1 MAITRLNNN
10 SASSITSLSAVTS
23 VPNLASLP
31 SGLVGANTPAFKA
44 QVSSNRGPFSANAW
58 TDIPFGTEQFDTNNA
73 FNGTTFTVPE
83 TGKYLFTVQLR
94 VEQLATNLYYQVKI
108 DGASQS
114 SVATIATA
122 GFDETTSFFPLG
134 FSVILNQTQNENLK
148 VQLFQSGTASSY
160 VHTESWFGACKIIE

>member
-10 SASSITSLSAVTS
+10 SASSITSLSGLT
-23 VPNLASLP
+23 SLP
-31 SGLVGANTPAFKA
+31 SGLVGDNTPAFKA
-44 QVSSNRGPFSANAW
+44 QVSSNRGPFSANTW

-73 FNGTTFTVPE
+73 FNGTTFTIPE

-122 GFDETTSFFPLG
+122 GFDETTSYFPLG
-134 FSVILNQTQNENLK
+134 FSVILNQNQNDNLK
-148 VQLFQSGTASSY
+148 VQLFQGGNATSY
-160 VHTESWFGACKIIE
+160 VHTESWFGACKLIT